1 MSRSK
6 KKKPARETGQDLK
19 LAVEVANRAQL
30 HDVRLLLSECKQTPR
45 PGHKGSYGFEIKHR
59 IVSAERPKGNLI
71 PVVVRFTFTG
81 FQQEPD
87 LETEP
92 SVTIEAAFLLLYS
105 LSNDEGITEDHVK
118 AFADLNG
125 VYNAWPYWREFVQ
138 NTIARMEL
146 PPLTIPVFRI
156 VSPDKTKPPKKMG
169 KKADAKKGTTTSRR
183 KSVKKKSAAKK
194 AT

>member
-6 KKKPARETGQDLK
+6 KKKPVPETGQELK
-19 LAVEVANRAQL
+19 RAVEVANRAQL

-45 PGHKGSYGFEIKHR
+45 PGHKGSYVFEIKHS

-71 PVVVRFTFTG
+71 PVVVRFTFRG

-87 LETEP
+87 SEAEP
-92 SVTIEAAFLLLYS
+92 AVTIEAAFLLLYS

-156 VSPDKTKPPKKMG
+156 VSPDKTKPRKKTG
-169 KKADAKKGTTTSRR
+169 KKADVKKGAATSRR
-183 KSVKKKSAAKK
+183 KSVKKESARKK